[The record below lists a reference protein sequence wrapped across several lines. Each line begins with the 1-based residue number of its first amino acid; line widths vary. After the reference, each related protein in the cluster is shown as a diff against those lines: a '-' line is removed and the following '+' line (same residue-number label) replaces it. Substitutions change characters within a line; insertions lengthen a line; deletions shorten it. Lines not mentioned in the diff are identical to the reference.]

1 MRGAPSSSCGSG
13 LGGFP
18 RRLMYKV
25 GCLEPPAATSG
36 PFLGAAPGV
45 RAACGSRA
53 RPEFAFSSAP
63 RSGSEDSS
71 AAPEDL
77 RRGLGR
83 LRRALHC
90 AQNPRPAKTQRAGA
104 QTLARAPRSFGTR
117 TDARVRPTPPLHAVA
132 ASQTHVVRLEAAPL
146 PTRDLATQRA
156 KQTKSI
162 ARHAITGAGSR
173 KSAAPKTR

>member
-1 MRGAPSSSCGSG
+1 MGSDASVGPS
-13 LGGFP
+13 L
-18 RRLMYKV
+18 
-25 GCLEPPAATSG
+25 
-36 PFLGAAPGV
+36 
-45 RAACGSRA
+45 A
-53 RPEFAFSSAP
+53 RKTRDLQKRSAP
-63 RSGSEDSS
+63 
-71 AAPEDL
+71 APK
-77 RRGLGR
+77 RF
-83 LRRALHC
+83 
-90 AQNPRPAKTQRAGA
+90 
-104 QTLARAPRSFGTR
+104 ARAPRSFGTR

>member
-13 LGGFP
+13 LGGLP

-36 PFLGAAPGV
+36 AFLGAAPGV

-53 RPEFAFSSAP
+53 RPEFAFSTCTP
-63 RSGSEDSS
+63 GSLKDSS
-71 AAPEDL
+71 AAPEGVC
-77 RRGLGR
+77 RRRRR

-90 AQNPRPAKTQRAGA
+90 AQNPGPAKTQRAGA